1 MKPHVQ
7 ILTLS
12 YITSFEV
19 KVLQAMESDDVE
31 QGVDDCVTWKQT
43 TF

>member
-12 YITSFEV
+12 YITFLEV
-19 KVLQAMESDDVE
+19 KVLQAMESADVE
-31 QGVDDCVTWKQT
+31 QGIDDCVT
-43 TF
+43 